1 MSILKIVEYGSPI
14 LREKS
19 KEVTK
24 ISKKIKTL
32 VTDML
37 DTMYHANGVGLAA
50 PQVGQLLRIFVID
63 VSDPSGPINPLV
75 FINPKIIKKS
85 GAMNSYE
92 GCLSFPKA
100 YTNVRRYKNVLIK
113 ALDINGRPFVKE
125 AGENDELL
133 AKAIQHEFDHLDGKL
148 FIDHCRNIFDTT
160 NVLQKFNLP
169 PIENDRLIQEE
180 ELEEEIID
188 FEKNNPQAVEEQL
201 KNIEELEKQNDKQN

>member
-32 VTDML
+32 INDML
-37 DTMYHANGVGLAA
+37 ETMYHANGVGLAA
-50 PQVGQLLRIFVID
+50 VQVGELLRIFVID
-63 VSDPSGPINPLV
+63 VSDPNGPINPQI

-100 YTNVRRYKNVLIK
+100 YTDVRRYKNILVK

-125 AGENDELL
+125 ARDGELL
-133 AKAIQHEFDHLDGKL
+133 ARAIQHEFDHLDGKL
-148 FIDHCRNIFDTT
+148 FIDHCRNVFDTA
-160 NVLQKFNLP
+160 NVLKKYNLA
-169 PIENDRLIQEE
+169 PIEESKLIKED
-180 ELEEEIID
+180 ELEAEISE
-188 FEKNNPQAVEEQL
+188 FEKNNPEAVEEH
-201 KNIEELEKQNDKQN
+201 KKEIEELEKQNEKQN